1 MQKNTKKNATV
12 TTLNI
17 NTKTIVNKAMYVS
30 YQSKKCQKCEKQRQ
44 FTKQTNKLHIE
55 KNSYKKVTKIYRPFA
70 I

>member
-1 MQKNTKKNATV
+1 MYLINRKNAQ
-12 TTLNI
+12 NF
-17 NTKTIVNKAMYVS
+17 
-30 YQSKKCQKCEKQRQ
+30 EKQRQ